1 MKKTVIEARLSI
13 PAGLAV
19 RLKAMAA
26 EREMTMNAL
35 LSQLVQVGE
44 VSLRRDPP
52 ELQAGARPGE
62 VDHSLRLP
70 KRGR

>member
-13 PAGLAV
+13 PAGLAA

-62 VDHSLRLP
+62 VEYSLRLP